1 MAQECA
7 WTKGR
12 IELHTVIVHYSSAA
26 LTKQNKTKKQLK
38 RDECKRIRE
47 DNRSTHKS
55 KQKLKYQGRHFY
67 ARLGRRAVTVSE
79 TYYRSFSEILYGL
92 CVLTKIWPHQFNVPR
107 AHNTAVSN
115 I

>member
-26 LTKQNKTKKQLK
+26 LTKQKTKQKQLK

-47 DNRSTHKS
+47 DNRSTHKT
-55 KQKLKYQGRHFY
+55 K
-67 ARLGRRAVTVSE
+67 VSGPP
-79 TYYRSFSEILYGL
+79 FL
-92 CVLTKIWPHQFNVPR
+92 CAFR
-107 AHNTAVSN
+107 TAGCDC
-115 I
+115 